1 MAVVSTKS
9 TYVNNIQTFFRN
21 VTLNALG
28 IERDFYLLMEDKDVH
43 HALAMCDDNSTDVE
57 NALAEYNPQLHKVM
71 RTPNKYPSGR
81 SPYITCK
88 HPRTRQRYI
97 NEVELFFLLGSPIK
111 WKKDDGE
118 DEAFDLFTKFLKE
131 SRFNVTTRKAKRL
144 AGAETECAKLYH
156 ITRDPVNDKVDW
168 QVVVLSRSTG
178 YLLRP
183 LFDQFGN
190 LVAFAYG
197 FKRKN
202 AYGRSVQCW
211 EVQTAEI
218 IYECEKAAIGWNV
231 TQYPNPTGKIN
242 IIYYK
247 QPKAWDG
254 VEPRID
260 REEELDSKIGD
271 ANNYFADPVLMGT
284 ADAIK
289 SIYSPETRGKLVR
302 LSGEKSRLEYLNPPQ
317 ASGMRK
323 EEKDDLKESI
333 LFDTFTPDFSI
344 EKMRGFGTLTGK
356 AIRNAMILGYIKRSK
371 NIEIY
376 EELVDREK
384 NVIIELLKF
393 LYPEMAAKLDALEI
407 SFEFGEPF
415 SDDEQA
421 NWAAISNLYKSGLL
435 SLETAV
441 AMLALAKAPEEEIDR
456 IRMEQI
462 EKTLDGEEAKT
473 EQAQETGKT
482 PVDEDEEES
491 ESASESASE
500 GEEVVA

>member
-1 MAVVSTKS
+1 MAVVNTQS
-9 TYVNNIQTFFRN
+9 TYVNGIATFFRN

-28 IERDFYLLMEDKDVH
+28 IERDFYQLMEDKDVH
-43 HALAMCDDNSTDVE
+43 HALNMCEDNSADVE
-57 NALAEYNPQLHKVM
+57 NALSEYNPQLHKVM

-111 WKKDDGE
+111 WKKESGDE
-118 DEAFDLFTKFLKE
+118 DAYKLFTKFIKD
-131 SRFNVTTRKAKRL
+131 SRFNTTIRKAKRL

-156 ITRDPVNDKVDW
+156 ISRDPRTNEVHW

-202 AYGRSVQCW
+202 AFGKTVQCW
-211 EVQTAEI
+211 GVQTAEI
-218 IYECEKAAIGWNV
+218 IYDCEKATLGWNV
-231 TQYPNPTGKIN
+231 KQYPNPTGKIN
-242 IIYYK
+242 VIYYK
-247 QPKAWDG
+247 QQKAWDG
-254 VEPRID
+254 AEPRID

-271 ANNYFADPVLMGT
+271 TNNYFADPVLMGT

-317 ASGMRK
+317 ASGLRK

-344 EKMRGFGTLTGK
+344 EKMKGFGTLTGK

-371 NIEIY
+371 NIETY

-393 LYPEMAAKLDALEI
+393 LHPEMATKLSELEI

-421 NWAAISNLYKSGLL
+421 NWAAIANLYKAGLL

-441 AMLALAKAPEEEIDR
+441 IMLSLAKAPEEEIDR
-456 IRMEQI
+456 IRMQQI
-462 EKTLDGEEAKT
+462 EQTLDGEEAKT
-473 EQAQETGKT
+473 EKAQETGNAN
-482 PVDEDEEES
+482 VEDEEES
-491 ESASESASE
+491 ES
-500 GEEVVA
+500 VA

>member
-1 MAVVSTKS
+1 MAIVNTNS
-9 TYVNNIQTFFRN
+9 TYVNNIATLFRN
-21 VTLNALG
+21 VTLNAFG
-28 IERDFYLLMEDKDVH
+28 IERDFYQLMEDKDVH

-57 NALAEYNPQLHKVM
+57 NALSEYNPQLHKVM

-118 DEAFDLFTKFLKE
+118 DEAFKLFTDFIKE
-131 SRFNVTTRKAKRL
+131 SRFNTTIRKAKRL

-156 ITRDPVNDKVDW
+156 ISRDPRTNDVRW

-202 AYGRSVQCW
+202 AFGRSVQCW
-211 EVQTAEI
+211 GVQTAEI
-218 IYECEKAAIGWNV
+218 IYDCEKATIGWNV
-231 TQYPNPTGKIN
+231 SQYPNPTGKIN

-254 VEPRID
+254 AEPRID

-271 ANNYFADPVLMGT
+271 TNNYFADPVLMGT

-317 ASGMRK
+317 ASGLRK

-376 EELVDREK
+376 EELIDREK

-393 LYPEMAAKLDALEI
+393 LHPEMAVKLSELSI

-421 NWAAISNLYKSGLL
+421 NWTAISNLYKSGLL

-456 IRMEQI
+456 IRMQEI

-473 EQAQETGKT
+473 EKAQETGN
-482 PVDEDEEES
+482 VNVDDEDEDES
-491 ESASESASE
+491 ESASENV
-500 GEEVVA
+500 EETA

>member
-1 MAVVSTKS
+1 MAVVNTNS
-9 TYVNNIQTFFRN
+9 TYVNNIATFFRN

-28 IERDFYLLMEDKDVH
+28 IERDFYQLMEDRDVH
-43 HALAMCDDNSTDVE
+43 HALAMCEDNSDDVD
-57 NALAEYNPQLHKVM
+57 NALSEYNPQLHKVM
-71 RTPNKYPSGR
+71 RTPNKYPVGR

-97 NEVELFFLLGSPIK
+97 NEVELFFLLANPIK
-111 WKKDDGE
+111 WKKEKGE
-118 DEAFDLFTKFLKE
+118 DEAFDLFTKFIRD
-131 SRFNVTTRKAKRL
+131 SRFNVTMRKAKRL

-156 ITRDPVNDKVDW
+156 ITRDPKTNDVKW

-197 FKRKN
+197 YKRKN
-202 AYGRSVQCW
+202 AFGKTVQCW
-211 EVQTAEI
+211 GVQTADI
-218 IYECEKAAIGWNV
+218 IYDCEKATIGWEV

-393 LYPEMAAKLDALEI
+393 INPKMAAKLDELEI

-421 NWAAISNLYKSGLL
+421 NWAAIANLYKSGLL

-441 AMLALAKAPEEEIDR
+441 TMLALAKAPEEEIDR
-456 IRMEQI
+456 IRMQQI
-462 EKTLDGEEAKT
+462 EQTLDGEEAKT
-473 EQAQETGKT
+473 EQAQETGKVNVEEEEH
-482 PVDEDEEES
+482 PEDEES
-491 ESASESASE
+491 ESISESV
-500 GEEVVA
+500 EETA

>member
-1 MAVVSTKS
+1 MAVVNTNS
-9 TYVNNIQTFFRN
+9 TYVNNIATFFRN

-28 IERDFYLLMEDKDVH
+28 IERDFYQLMEDRDVH
-43 HALAMCDDNSTDVE
+43 HALAMCEDNSDDVD
-57 NALAEYNPQLHKVM
+57 NALSEYNPQLHKVM
-71 RTPNKYPSGR
+71 RTPNKYPVGR

-97 NEVELFFLLGSPIK
+97 NEVELFFLLANPIK
-111 WKKDDGE
+111 WKKEKGE
-118 DEAFDLFTKFLKE
+118 DEAFDLFTKFIRD
-131 SRFNVTTRKAKRL
+131 SRFNVTMRKAKRL

-156 ITRDPVNDKVDW
+156 ITRDPKTNDVKW

-178 YLLRP
+178 YMLRP

-197 FKRKN
+197 YKRKN
-202 AYGRSVQCW
+202 AFGKTVQCW
-211 EVQTAEI
+211 GVQTADI
-218 IYECEKAAIGWNV
+218 IYDCEKATIGWEV

-393 LYPEMAAKLDALEI
+393 INPKMAAKLDELEI
-407 SFEFGEPF
+407 SFEFSEPF
-415 SDDEQA
+415 ADDEQA
-421 NWAAISNLYKSGLL
+421 NWAAIANLYKAGLL

-441 AMLALAKAPEEEIDR
+441 VMLSLAKAPEEEIDR
-456 IRMEQI
+456 IRMQQI
-462 EKTLDGEEAKT
+462 EQTLDGEEAKT
-473 EQAQETGKT
+473 EQAQETGKVKVEEEEH
-482 PVDEDEEES
+482 PEDEES
-491 ESASESASE
+491 ESISESV
-500 GEEVVA
+500 EETA

>member
-1 MAVVSTKS
+1 MAVVNTNS
-9 TYVNNIQTFFRN
+9 TYVNNIATFFRN

-28 IERDFYLLMEDKDVH
+28 IERDFYQLMEDRDVH
-43 HALAMCDDNSTDVE
+43 HALAMCEDNSDDVD
-57 NALAEYNPQLHKVM
+57 NALSEYNPQLHKVM
-71 RTPNKYPSGR
+71 RTPNKYPVGR

-97 NEVELFFLLGSPIK
+97 NEVELFFLLANPIK
-111 WKKDDGE
+111 WKKEKGE
-118 DEAFDLFTKFLKE
+118 DEAFDLFTKFIKD
-131 SRFNVTTRKAKRL
+131 SRFNVTMRKAKRL

-156 ITRDPVNDKVDW
+156 ITRDPKTNDVKW

-197 FKRKN
+197 YKRKN
-202 AYGRSVQCW
+202 AFGKTVQCW
-211 EVQTAEI
+211 GVQTADI
-218 IYECEKAAIGWNV
+218 IYDCEKATIGWEV

-393 LYPEMAAKLDALEI
+393 INPKMAAKLDELEI

-415 SDDEQA
+415 ADDEQA
-421 NWAAISNLYKSGLL
+421 NWAAIANLYKAGLL

-441 AMLALAKAPEEEIDR
+441 VMLALAKAPEEEIDR
-456 IRMEQI
+456 IRMQQI
-462 EKTLDGEEAKT
+462 EQTLDGEEAKT
-473 EQAQETGKT
+473 EQAQETGKVKVEEEEH
-482 PVDEDEEES
+482 PEDEES
-491 ESASESASE
+491 ESISESV
-500 GEEVVA
+500 EETA

>member
-1 MAVVSTKS
+1 MQTNS
-9 TYVNNIQTFFRN
+9 TYVNSIGTFFRN

-28 IERDFYLLMEDKDVH
+28 IEREFYQLMEDKDVH
-43 HALAMCDDNSTDVE
+43 HALNMCEDNSIDVE
-57 NALAEYNPQLHKVM
+57 NALSEYNPQLHKVM
-71 RTPNKYPSGR
+71 RTPNKYPVGR
-81 SPYITCK
+81 SPYVTCK

-111 WKKDDGE
+111 WKKDAGE
-118 DEAFDLFTKFLKE
+118 DDAFDLFIKFIKE

-156 ITRDPVNDKVDW
+156 ITRDAKTNEVRW

-202 AYGRSVQCW
+202 AFGKTVQCW
-211 EVQTAEI
+211 GVQTAEI
-218 IYECEKAAIGWNV
+218 IYNCEKATIGWEV
-231 TQYPNPTGKIN
+231 KQYPNPTGKIN

-356 AIRNAMILGYIKRSK
+356 AIRNAMILGYIKRAK

-376 EELVDREK
+376 EELIDREK

-393 LYPEMAAKLDALEI
+393 IHPEMKTKLSELQI

-415 SDDEQA
+415 ADDEQA
-421 NWAAISNLYKSGLL
+421 NWTAIANLYKSGLI

-456 IRMEQI
+456 IRMQEI
-462 EKTLDGEEAKT
+462 ERTLDGQEAQT
-473 EQAQETGKT
+473 EKNQENGKT
-482 PVDEDEEES
+482 PVEEEES
-491 ESASESASE
+491 ESASESVS
-500 GEEVVA
+500 EEVEDVA

>member
-1 MAVVSTKS
+1 MQTNS
-9 TYVNNIQTFFRN
+9 TYVNSIRTFFRN

-28 IERDFYLLMEDKDVH
+28 IERDFYQLMEDKDVH
-43 HALAMCDDNSTDVE
+43 HALNMCEDNSTDVE
-57 NALAEYNPQLHKVM
+57 NALSEYNPQLHKVM
-71 RTPNKYPSGR
+71 RTPNKYPVGR
-81 SPYITCK
+81 SPYVTCK

-111 WKKDDGE
+111 WKKDAGE
-118 DEAFDLFTKFLKE
+118 DDAFDLFTKFIKE
-131 SRFNVTTRKAKRL
+131 SRFNVTMRKAKRL

-156 ITRDPVNDKVDW
+156 ITRDAKTNEVRW

-202 AYGRSVQCW
+202 AFGKTVQCW
-211 EVQTAEI
+211 GVQTAEI
-218 IYECEKAAIGWNV
+218 IYDCEKATIGWEVN
-231 TQYPNPTGKIN
+231 QYPNPTGKIN

-333 LFDTFTPDFSI
+333 LFDSFTPDFSI

-356 AIRNAMILGYIKRSK
+356 AIRNAMILGYIKRAK

-393 LYPEMAAKLDALEI
+393 IHPEMKTKLSELEI

-415 SDDEQA
+415 ADDEQA
-421 NWAAISNLYKSGLL
+421 TWAAIANLYKAGLI

-441 AMLALAKAPEEEIDR
+441 TMLALAKAPEEEIDR
-456 IRMEQI
+456 IRMQEI
-462 EKTLDGEEAKT
+462 ERTLDEQEAQT
-473 EQAQETGKT
+473 EKAQETGKT
-482 PVDEDEEES
+482 PVGEEES
-491 ESASESASE
+491 ESASES
-500 GEEVVA
+500 EEVEEVA

>member
-1 MAVVSTKS
+1 MSTDS
-9 TYVNNIQTFFRN
+9 TYVNNIATFFRN

-28 IERDFYLLMEDKDVH
+28 IERDFYQLMEDKDVH
-43 HALAMCDDNSTDVE
+43 HALNMCEDHSTDVD
-57 NALAEYNPQLHKVM
+57 NALSEYNPQLHKVM
-71 RTPNKYPSGR
+71 RTPNKYPAGR
-81 SPYITCK
+81 APYITCK

-111 WKKDDGE
+111 WKKDNGE
-118 DEAFDLFTKFLKE
+118 DEAFDLFTKFIKD
-131 SRFNVTTRKAKRL
+131 SRFNVTMRKAKRL

-156 ITRDPVNDKVDW
+156 ITRDAKTNDVRW

-202 AYGRSVQCW
+202 AFGKTVQCW
-211 EVQTAEI
+211 GVQTAEI
-218 IYECEKAAIGWNV
+218 IYDCEKATIGWEV
-231 TQYPNPTGKIN
+231 KQYPNPTGKIN

-254 VEPRID
+254 VEVRID

-271 ANNYFADPVLMGT
+271 ANNYFSDPVLMGT

-371 NIEIY
+371 NIETY
-376 EELVDREK
+376 GELVDREK

-393 LYPEMAAKLDALEI
+393 LHPEMATKLSELEI

-421 NWAAISNLYKSGLL
+421 TWAAIANLYKAGLI

-441 AMLALAKAPEEEIDR
+441 TMLALAKAPEEEIDR
-456 IRMEQI
+456 IRMQEI
-462 EKTLDGEEAKT
+462 EKTLDEQEAQT
-473 EQAQETGKT
+473 EKAQETGKK
-482 PVDEDEEES
+482 PVEEEEEES
-491 ESASESASE
+491 ESASESLKT
-500 GEEVVA
+500 EEVA